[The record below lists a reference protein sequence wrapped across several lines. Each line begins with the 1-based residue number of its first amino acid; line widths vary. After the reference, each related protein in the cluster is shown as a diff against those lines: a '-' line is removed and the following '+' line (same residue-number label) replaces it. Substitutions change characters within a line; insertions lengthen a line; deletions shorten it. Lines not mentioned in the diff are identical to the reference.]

1 MCQNQGWDLNQVR
14 RRSRLMCVCA
24 RVQKLTDD
32 RIEEII
38 DSIFD
43 TVKLEDGHLRYLDH
57 VSLIAYHPVVE
68 TLIRK

>member
-1 MCQNQGWDLNQVR
+1 ML
-14 RRSRLMCVCA
+14 CVCA